1 MSTML
6 LCDECPKTFVDK
18 TSLRKHRSYHR
29 NKILYC
35 NVCKEN
41 FTSKSEF
48 ITHYY
53 SHKEHQCGECG
64 KTFSHRSNLAVNSRM
79 KKSTLKCPYCDKNF
93 EDVIKEETDES
104 NVENTSEVIRAGF
117 CSTCC
122 KQFKNIKL
130 HMKIHKNIFEC

>member
-48 ITHYY
+48 IAHYY

-64 KTFSHRSNLAVNSRM
+64 KTFSHHSNLVVHSRM
-79 KKSTLKCPYCDKNF
+79 L
-93 EDVIKEETDES
+93 
-104 NVENTSEVIRAGF
+104 
-117 CSTCC
+117 
-122 KQFKNIKL
+122 
-130 HMKIHKNIFEC
+130 